1 MISMEKIA
9 FIIQG
14 VIQIGLTAWV
24 YKVLN
29 TIIKELRVKVA
40 DLEKEVS
47 SLKDSEN
54 NWFRRYQKLLFI
66 INTFGCKNKECGVK
80 NALNKYLSE
89 EGETV

>member
-1 MISMEKIA
+1 MEKIA

-14 VIQIGLTAWV
+14 LVQIGLTAWV

-29 TIIKELRVKVA
+29 TIIKELRVKVT
-40 DLEKEVS
+40 DLEKEV
-47 SLKDSEN
+47 LLLRQSEN

-66 INTFGCKNKECGVK
+66 FNSFKCKDKECPV
-80 NALNKYLSE
+80 NTAVNKYLSE